1 MLQAETEWL
10 DRLASVGCICPYR
23 FVYGAGPRPTAPGD
37 VRDNVAEKGTIP
49 GVLCGFSARNARDPS
64 ESHHKHSRPPTHS
77 WEELIS
83 RFTPIAASRPPNLT
97 GGVVLK
103 ILAPPLPGVSEVTR
117 AVVSR
122 VSNRGQSDVRL
133 VPQQRQVM

>member
-1 MLQAETEWL
+1 MGK
-10 DRLASVGCICPYR
+10 DDGG
-23 FVYGAGPRPTAPGD
+23 GAMDGELPT
-37 VRDNVAEKGTIP
+37 
-49 GVLCGFSARNARDPS
+49 LS
-64 ESHHKHSRPPTHS
+64 
-77 WEELIS
+77 IS
-83 RFTPIAASRPPNLT
+83 LT
-97 GGVVLK
+97 GVSALNCGK